1 MYPEKPTNT
10 ALKVTSGVA
19 VIIAV
24 VLVTIASAVSA
35 NDKKQQT
42 ATTANQTTSASISAT
57 TTPATS
63 TTTTPSTST
72 SYKDGTYTASNQY
85 YVPHGYEDI
94 KVTLTVKSGVVT
106 SSTVVNSENDRES
119 QIFQE
124 DFASMYK
131 SYVVGKNIDGLNLSS
146 VAGASDTTSGFNS
159 AVNDIQNQ
167 AKA

>member
-1 MYPEKPTNT
+1 MYPEKPSNM
-10 ALKVTSGVA
+10 ALKVTSGIV

-35 NDKKQQT
+35 NEKKQQT
-42 ATTANQTTSASISAT
+42 ATTANQTTSASIGAT
-57 TTPATS
+57 TS
-63 TTTTPSTST
+63 TTTTPSTSASST
-72 SYKDGTYTASNQY
+72 TYKDGTYTASNQY

-94 KVTLTVKSGVVT
+94 KVTLTVKSGVVAD
-106 SSTVVNSENDRES
+106 STVVNSENDRES

-124 DFASMYK
+124 DFASAYK

-146 VAGASDTTSGFNS
+146 VAGASDTTNGFNS